1 MTVSIYRLLYFALV
15 ASLLASCKIRSE
27 VMFKHSKDYVFQE
40 LVLDTSNAEYTIQPY
55 DLISFAV
62 YTSDGATILE
72 SSTGPLE
79 TRMGSINQFM
89 DLTVS
94 SEGQVDFPVVGNIK
108 IDGLTVRKAQE
119 IVENEFE
126 KMFNKPYVII
136 RVKNRR
142 VVVFTSPDG
151 TGRVVELGEQFVSV
165 IDAVALAGGI
175 GLYAEASKVMLFRDE
190 DGQQISY
197 MIDLSTIEGAKY
209 ASAPVE
215 SGDVIYVQSRARISQ
230 RIVDEL
236 RPFLV
241 ILSSASILISIITL
255 SR

>member
-1 MTVSIYRLLYFALV
+1 MTVSIYRLLYFAV
-15 ASLLASCKIRSE
+15 VTSLLVSCKIRSE

-40 LVLDTSNAEYTIQPY
+40 LVLDTSSAEYSIQPY
-55 DLISFAV
+55 DVISFAV

-72 SSTGPLE
+72 SSTGPVE
-79 TRMGSINQFM
+79 MRMGGWNQFM
-89 DLTVS
+89 ELTVS
-94 SEGQVDFPVVGNIK
+94 SEGQVDLPVVGNVK
-108 IDGLTVRKAQE
+108 IDGLTVRQAQE

-190 DGQQISY
+190 NGQQISY

-215 SGDVIYVQSRARISQ
+215 SGDVIYVESRPRYTQ
-230 RIVDEL
+230 RLVDEV

-241 ILSSASILISIITL
+241 ILSSVSIFFSIISLT
-255 SR
+255 R